1 MEEKGK
7 KLKTMNIVGLGL
19 GGAIGSGIFLL
30 LGYGIAYT
38 GRSIVLVC
46 AVGCFFMLL
55 AYWYQFAIPTMFVLE
70 GGDYSMKTMLFSP
83 LLSGIGA
90 WFTVVGGFAFSGY
103 AIGITDY
110 LGVVIPEIKNYSMI
124 CSLVIITLVF
134 AASYRG
140 SRFITILENL
150 VTVLLMVA
158 LALFILFGIAKVDA
172 GNFFS
177 STYDGGFFR
186 EGFGGFVAAIAVMG
200 WACQGTTM
208 APISMAAVTEK
219 PKRTLPKAIVII
231 TILLAVIYALMAYVA
246 SGVLP
251 HEQVAGAN
259 ISVTAEAI
267 LPKGLYLFFVIGGGV
282 GALASS
288 MLGGIGMM
296 RYPMIQV
303 AEDGWLPAVFKKTT
317 KSGYPYVSYLMFYLI
332 SIFPIVTG
340 MGLDSVVSLVM
351 IPTMLMNMYMNF
363 VCITLPKKY
372 PKQWEKVSF
381 KMPVWLWNVCCIL
394 GVFCAGVVCYNL
406 FAELSLTDSIVCVIL
421 VAALVGLS
429 ALRLKQGAV
438 SKEALEANKKAV
450 IEQAIADDIN

>member
-1 MEEKGK
+1 MEEKVK

-19 GGAIGSGIFLL
+19 GGAIGTGIFLL

-186 EGFGGFVAAIAVMG
+186 EGEDFLKLLVPVSVKIGVKAPVKAHHVKNSGGGEIEPVVGDDRQQSLLGGVLIDRLALHQHLAAVGGVDTGQMTDDRGLACAVGAHQAIDAAVGNGDGCAVQSSKAVKGFDYIFYFNHCFSSSSTAVMISSLEKRRHRSSAISSWSFCSSSWRRASRG
-200 WACQGTTM
+200 SGGSAAKLPLPGT
-208 APISMAAVTEK
+208 E
-219 PKRTLPKAIVII
+219 
-231 TILLAVIYALMAYVA
+231 
-246 SGVLP
+246 
-251 HEQVAGAN
+251 
-259 ISVTAEAI
+259 
-267 LPKGLYLFFVIGGGV
+267 
-282 GALASS
+282 
-288 MLGGIGMM
+288 
-296 RYPMIQV
+296 
-303 AEDGWLPAVFKKTT
+303 
-317 KSGYPYVSYLMFYLI
+317 
-332 SIFPIVTG
+332 
-340 MGLDSVVSLVM
+340 
-351 IPTMLMNMYMNF
+351 
-363 VCITLPKKY
+363 
-372 PKQWEKVSF
+372 
-381 KMPVWLWNVCCIL
+381 
-394 GVFCAGVVCYNL
+394 
-406 FAELSLTDSIVCVIL
+406 
-421 VAALVGLS
+421 
-429 ALRLKQGAV
+429 
-438 SKEALEANKKAV
+438 
-450 IEQAIADDIN
+450 

>member
-19 GGAIGSGIFLL
+19 GGAIGTGIFLL

-55 AYWYQFAIPTMFVLE
+55 AYWYQFAISTMFVLE

-267 LPKGLYLFFVIGGGV
+267 LPKGLYLFFVIGGG
-282 GALASS
+282 GRSACEFDARRHRNDALSDDSGCRRRMASC
-288 MLGGIGMM
+288 
-296 RYPMIQV
+296 
-303 AEDGWLPAVFKKTT
+303 
-317 KSGYPYVSYLMFYLI
+317 
-332 SIFPIVTG
+332 
-340 MGLDSVVSLVM
+340 SL
-351 IPTMLMNMYMNF
+351 
-363 VCITLPKKY
+363 
-372 PKQWEKVSF
+372 
-381 KMPVWLWNVCCIL
+381 
-394 GVFCAGVVCYNL
+394 
-406 FAELSLTDSIVCVIL
+406 
-421 VAALVGLS
+421 
-429 ALRLKQGAV
+429 
-438 SKEALEANKKAV
+438 
-450 IEQAIADDIN
+450 